1 MYSIV
6 KQNSRKS
13 MNILKINKI
22 KNTDVTLT
30 QRENLWNNR
39 QCM

>member
-30 QRENLWNNR
+30 KMEKLWNN
-39 QCM
+39 

>member
-13 MNILKINKI
+13 MNILKINVI

-30 QRENLWNNR
+30 QREKLWNNR
-39 QCM
+39 HCM

>member
-22 KNTDVTLT
+22 KNTDVTFT
-30 QRENLWNNR
+30 KMEKLWNN
-39 QCM
+39 